1 MIGVLIIS
9 HEPLGTALMNCTRH
23 VFGRLQPQCAALD
36 VVPDEDPDAA
46 VTAARALLHRINDG
60 SGVLV
65 LTDLPGATPSR
76 IAASLADPRR
86 VVVLGGVNLPLL
98 VKALAQRKG
107 QDLEELVDILV
118 PRARQAIDT
127 LLPGPMGVEGACAGA
142 GQLAAGASDKTTAG
156 HGAVPGSPNSTTPSA
171 DPGPRTKV
179 RR

>member
-36 VVPDEDPDAA
+36 VVPDEDPEAA
-46 VTAARALLHRINDG
+46 ITAAHELLQRINDG

-76 IAASLADPRR
+76 IAASLAEPRR
-86 VVVLGGVNLPLL
+86 VVVLSGVNLPLL

-107 QDLEELVDILV
+107 QELEELVDMLV
-118 PRARQAIDT
+118 PRARQSIDC
-127 LLPGPMGVEGACAGA
+127 LLPGPMAVDGACRGNDTPSSDATGVRAGA
-142 GQLAAGASDKTTAG
+142 AENTAG
-156 HGAVPGSPNSTTPSA
+156 QPA
-171 DPGPRTKV
+171 KV